1 MAITSM
7 ILVLVTQFDSIC
19 YTFIVITAVFLST
32 TCIFFVFFL
41 IYKVFIVVM
50 CGVEVIALAGVIVNN
65 NILLLDAFRHQIKIY
80 ENDIKRC
87 VINASISRI
96 RPILLTVETTVL
108 GLIPM
113 ITKLNIDF
121 FALQIIYDAPS
132 SQQWLIF

>member
-1 MAITSM
+1 MLKAFILAITSM
-7 ILVLVTQFDSIC
+7 ILVLVH
-19 YTFIVITAVFLST
+19 
-32 TCIFFVFFL
+32 
-41 IYKVFIVVM
+41 
-50 CGVEVIALAGVIVNN
+50 N
-65 NILLLDAFRHQIKIY
+65 AFHRQIKIY

-108 GLIPM
+108 GLIPV

-132 SQQWLIF
+132 SQWWLIF

>member
-1 MAITSM
+1 
-7 ILVLVTQFDSIC
+7 
-19 YTFIVITAVFLST
+19 
-32 TCIFFVFFL
+32 
-41 IYKVFIVVM
+41 
-50 CGVEVIALAGVIVNN
+50 EVIALAGVIVNN